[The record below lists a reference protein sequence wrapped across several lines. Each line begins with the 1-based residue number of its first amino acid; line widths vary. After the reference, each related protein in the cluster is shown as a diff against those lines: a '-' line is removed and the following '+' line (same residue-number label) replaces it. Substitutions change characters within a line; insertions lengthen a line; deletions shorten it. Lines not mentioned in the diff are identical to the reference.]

1 MLTDEFLKL
10 FFDAVLF
17 GIVDNGV
24 MLVGAFFGLG
34 LEKYLPGRLQVGLG
48 AIIGAGLGNTVSDFY
63 GWGSQFKLGT
73 SIWNRIRVFNCLN
86 FNTCHSYHKKI
97 KSTFLSV
104 K

>member
-34 LEKYLPGRLQVGLG
+34 LEKYLPERFQVGLG
-48 AIIGAGLGNTVSDFY
+48 AIIGAGLGNTVSDFM
-63 GWGSQFKLGT
+63 GGSG
-73 SIWNRIRVFNCLN
+73 
-86 FNTCHSYHKKI
+86 
-97 KSTFLSV
+97 
-104 K
+104 

>member
-10 FFDAVLF
+10 FFDAVIF

-48 AIIGAGLGNTVSDFY
+48 DGLSNA
-63 GWGSQFKLGT
+63 KCRRNPL
-73 SIWNRIRVFNCLN
+73 
-86 FNTCHSYHKKI
+86 H
-97 KSTFLSV
+97 
-104 K
+104 